1 MGTFFHPIT
10 IIGPTGESVTIDALV
25 DTGASFTTVP
35 ASLLRRLGVVPHRRA
50 PLRLADGS
58 IAESEIGRIRS
69 AIDGLEEADLC
80 VFGAEDAPPVIGA
93 HTLQVMLLGVDP
105 VNARLVPREGFLMVS
120 AASKPFVLASDFQ
133 LTGDQ
138 PEAVDKLV
146 EGLRRGYKHQTL
158 LGVTG
163 SGKTFT
169 MANVIA
175 RAGRPALVI
184 SPNKTLAAQLY
195 SEFREFFPDNAV
207 EYFVSY
213 YDYYQPEAYIPR
225 TDTYIAKDAD
235 INDEIDKLRHAA
247 TRALFERR
255 DVVIVASVSCIY
267 GLGEPSEYYSFVANI
282 RKGQTANRARLLRKL
297 VDMQYER
304 NDQNLTRGRFRIR
317 GDSLTIMPAYEE
329 LAVRVDFFGDEVE
342 RILQLDPLTGEVLG
356 ELEAVD
362 IYPAKHFVT
371 SAEKLEAAIADI
383 EAELAERYQVL
394 MERGKLLEAQRLV
407 ERTRY
412 DIECLREQGY
422 CSGIENYSRHLARRP
437 AGSTPWTL
445 LDYFP
450 DDFLMFIDE
459 SHVAVPQIRGMYH
472 GDIARKQTLVDYGFR
487 LPSALDNR
495 PLSFQEFLAHINQ
508 VIYVSATP
516 GPWEYEMSEQ
526 VVEQIIRPTGLL
538 DPEVEVRPTRGQ
550 VDDLLAEIRA
560 RVERGERALVT
571 TLTKKMAEDLADYL
585 TELGVKTHYLHSE
598 IQTLERVEILRDLRL
613 GVYDVVVGINLLREG
628 LDLPE
633 VSLVAILDADK
644 EGYLRSE
651 SSLIQTIGRAA
662 RHVNGKVIM
671 YADTVTASMRHAIEE
686 TERRRRI
693 QKRYNEEHGIEPEGI
708 RKAIRDITDRVKQ
721 VAEER
726 AEYVPGSI
734 PKEEVAR
741 LVKDLE
747 KQMKEAARNLEFE
760 KAALLR
766 DRVIEL
772 RRELVGDEEGL
783 NIIAAMR
790 RSNAASYR
798 RRRPRR

>member
-1 MGTFFHPIT
+1 MMPNF
-10 IIGPTGESVTIDALV
+10 
-25 DTGASFTTVP
+25 
-35 ASLLRRLGVVPHRRA
+35 
-50 PLRLADGS
+50 
-58 IAESEIGRIRS
+58 
-69 AIDGLEEADLC
+69 
-80 VFGAEDAPPVIGA
+80 
-93 HTLQVMLLGVDP
+93 
-105 VNARLVPREGFLMVS
+105 RLV
-120 AASKPFVLASDFQ
+120 SDFAP
-133 LTGDQ
+133 TGDQ
-138 PEAVDKLV
+138 PQAIDKLV
-146 EGLRRGYKHQTL
+146 EGLQRGYRHQTL

-175 RAGRPALVI
+175 RWNRPTLVI

-195 SEFREFFPDNAV
+195 SEFREFFPDNAA

-235 INDEIDKLRHAA
+235 INEEIDKLRHAA
-247 TRALFERR
+247 TRALFERP

-267 GLGEPSEYYSFVANI
+267 GLGEPSEYYSFVLSF
-282 RKGQTANRARLLRKL
+282 RKGDRSNRQRALRKL

-304 NDQNLTRGRFRIR
+304 NDMNLLRGRFRLR
-317 GDSLTIMPAYEE
+317 GDSLTIIPSYEE

-356 ELEAVD
+356 ETDAID

-371 SAEKLEAAIADI
+371 SQDKLEAAIADI
-383 EAELAERYQVL
+383 EAELEERVEWFKSQ
-394 MERGKLLEAQRLV
+394 GKLLEAQRLG

-422 CSGIENYSRHLARRP
+422 CAGIENYSRPLARRP
-437 AGSTPWTL
+437 PASTPWTL

-450 DDFLMFIDE
+450 DDFLLFIDE
-459 SHVAVPQIRGMYH
+459 SHMAVPQIRGMYR

-495 PLSFQEFLAHINQ
+495 PLNFSEFDGHIKQ
-508 VIYVSATP
+508 VVFVSATP
-516 GPWEYEMSEQ
+516 GPYEYEHSEQ
-526 VVEQIIRPTGLL
+526 VAEQIIRPTGLL
-538 DPEVEVRPTRGQ
+538 DPAVEVKPTKGQ
-550 VDDLLAEIRA
+550 VDDLIEQVRQ

-585 TELGVKTHYLHSE
+585 TEMGVKTHYLHSE
-598 IQTLERVEILRDLRL
+598 IQTLDRVEILRDLRL

-651 SSLIQTIGRAA
+651 WSLIQTMGRAA
-662 RHVNGKVIM
+662 RHVDGRVIM
-671 YADTVTASMRHAIEE
+671 YADTMTKSMRRAIDE
-686 TERRRRI
+686 TDRRRRL
-693 QKRYNEEHGIEPEGI
+693 QLSYNEEHGIQPEGI
-708 RKAIRDITDRVKQ
+708 RKAIRDLTDRVRR
-721 VAEER
+721 VAEEQAMYR
-726 AEYVPGSI
+726 TGPI
-734 PKEEVAR
+734 PKDEIAR
-741 LVKDLE
+741 LIKDLE
-747 KQMKEAARNLEFE
+747 SQMKQAAKNLEFE
-760 KAALLR
+760 RAALLR
-766 DRVIEL
+766 DQIVEL

-783 NIIAAMR
+783 KELAAMR
-790 RSNAASYR
+790 QGAGAPRGSARRWR
-798 RRRPRR
+798 RR

>member
-1 MGTFFHPIT
+1 MPEF
-10 IIGPTGESVTIDALV
+10 
-25 DTGASFTTVP
+25 
-35 ASLLRRLGVVPHRRA
+35 
-50 PLRLADGS
+50 
-58 IAESEIGRIRS
+58 
-69 AIDGLEEADLC
+69 
-80 VFGAEDAPPVIGA
+80 
-93 HTLQVMLLGVDP
+93 
-105 VNARLVPREGFLMVS
+105 RLV
-120 AASKPFVLASDFQ
+120 ADFAP
-133 LTGDQ
+133 TGDQ
-138 PEAVDKLV
+138 PQAVDKLV
-146 EGLRRGYKHQTL
+146 EGLERGDRAQTL

-175 RAGRPALVI
+175 RWNRPTLVI

-207 EYFVSY
+207 EFFVSY

-235 INDEIDKLRHAA
+235 INEEIDKLRHAA

-267 GLGEPSEYYSFVANI
+267 GLGEPSEYYNFVLSF
-282 RKGQTANRARLLRKL
+282 RKGDRSNRQRALRKL

-304 NDQNLTRGRFRIR
+304 NDMNLLRGRFRLR
-317 GDSLTIMPAYEE
+317 GDSLTIIPSYEE

-342 RILQLDPLTGEVLG
+342 RILQLDPLTGEVLS
-356 ELEAVD
+356 ETDAID

-371 SAEKLEAAIADI
+371 SQDKLEAAMQDV
-383 EAELAERYQVL
+383 EAELEERVEWFKSQ
-394 MERGKLLEAQRLV
+394 GKLLEAQRLW

-422 CSGIENYSRHLARRP
+422 CAGIENYSRPLARRP
-437 AGSTPWTL
+437 PGSTPWTL

-459 SHVAVPQIRGMYH
+459 SHMAVPQIRGMYH
-472 GDIARKQTLVDYGFR
+472 GDIARKQTLVDHGFR

-495 PLSFQEFLAHINQ
+495 PLNFAEFDGHIRQ
-508 VIYVSATP
+508 VVFVSATP
-516 GPWEYEMSEQ
+516 GPYEYEHSEQ

-538 DPEVEVRPTRGQ
+538 DPAVEVKPTKGQ
-550 VDDLLAEIRA
+550 VDDLIEQIRR

-585 TELGVKTHYLHSE
+585 TEMGVKTHYLHSE
-598 IQTLERVEILRDLRL
+598 IQTLDRVEILRDLRL

-651 SSLIQTIGRAA
+651 WSLIQTMGRAA
-662 RHVNGKVIM
+662 RHVDGQVIM
-671 YADTVTASMRHAIEE
+671 YADTITESMRRAIDE
-686 TERRRRI
+686 TNRRRRI
-693 QKRYNEEHGIEPEGI
+693 QLSYNEERGIQPEGI
-708 RKAIRDITDRVKQ
+708 RKAIRDLTDRVRK
-721 VAEER
+721 VAEEQAVYR
-726 AEYVPGSI
+726 TGPI
-734 PKEEVAR
+734 PKDEIAR

-747 KQMKEAARNLEFE
+747 SQMKAAAKNLEFE
-760 KAALLR
+760 RAALLR
-766 DRVIEL
+766 DQIVEL

-783 NIIAAMR
+783 KELAAMR
-790 RSNAASYR
+790 QGTRGPREGMRRWR
-798 RRRPRR
+798 RR